1 MAIIYACL
9 VVRSYFLG
17 EAESNLAY
25 AGVMLSRATL
35 CEILAMKLLGNFAQ
49 NQIQLVAGELHPRL
63 PWMKGKLMRDLVLTT
78 GWNPLAGAPANI
90 IEEVKQTLGS
100 EYDAHD
106 PQSALEVR
114 PYLLR
119 PRLANLI

>member
-49 NQIQLVAGELHPRL
+49 NQIQLVAGEPHPRL
-63 PWMKGKLMRDLVLTT
+63 P
-78 GWNPLAGAPANI
+78 
-90 IEEVKQTLGS
+90 
-100 EYDAHD
+100 
-106 PQSALEVR
+106 
-114 PYLLR
+114 
-119 PRLANLI
+119 

>member
-1 MAIIYACL
+1 
-9 VVRSYFLG
+9 
-17 EAESNLAY
+17 
-25 AGVMLSRATL
+25 
-35 CEILAMKLLGNFAQ
+35 
-49 NQIQLVAGELHPRL
+49 
-63 PWMKGKLMRDLVLTT
+63 MRDLVLTT

>member
-1 MAIIYACL
+1 
-9 VVRSYFLG
+9 
-17 EAESNLAY
+17 
-25 AGVMLSRATL
+25 
-35 CEILAMKLLGNFAQ
+35 
-49 NQIQLVAGELHPRL
+49 
-63 PWMKGKLMRDLVLTT
+63 MRDLVLTT

-119 PRLANLI
+119 PRLANLILSFRT